1 MQGQPSSSNAPMTPA
16 ADPGYA
22 QMIDFQHPTRGKL
35 YMWFQKV
42 GTASTQC
49 SVALETPCGY
59 HWCMCACVRV
69 CMHVCTCPLSSAPP
83 SLCIH
88 FPLCILLCM
97 VRLATQEQCNVLYFY
112 HDKTGSWVPVPL
124 VWESQVPSIAKL
136 TKDVQVA
143 MVTTVKWSVAMSIC
157 VA

>member
-49 SVALETPCGY
+49 SVGDTVWIPLVHVCVCVCV
-59 HWCMCACVRV
+59 HACVYMPTV
-69 CMHVCTCPLSSAPP
+69 FCTTKFAHPFPTLHSSVHGASGHTGAVQCALLLPRQDGQLGPRPSGVGEPGAQYCKTHQGCP
-83 SLCIH
+83 
-88 FPLCILLCM
+88 
-97 VRLATQEQCNVLYFY
+97 
-112 HDKTGSWVPVPL
+112 GSRGND
-124 VWESQVPSIAKL
+124 S
-136 TKDVQVA
+136 
-143 MVTTVKWSVAMSIC
+143 
-157 VA
+157 

>member
-49 SVALETPCGY
+49 SVGDTVWIPLV
-59 HWCMCACVRV
+59 HACVCV

-83 SLCIH
+83 SLRIH
-88 FPLCILLCM
+88 SPLCILPCM
-97 VRLATQEQCNVLYFY
+97 VRPATQEQCNVLYFY

-143 MVTTVKWSVAMSIC
+143 MVTTVKWNVAMSIC